1 MSSRSDT
8 SDGYAFKINDKIKVK
23 QGYKIRASG
32 SDLESLFAAD
42 SQLEE
47 MTILEE
53 ANGSFTLA
61 GGAFMAT
68 AVALTTILSFWLEH
82 LKQEN

>member
-8 SDGYAFKINDKIKVK
+8 AAGYSFKINDKIKIK
-23 QGYKIRASG
+23 QGYKIRAS
-32 SDLESLFAAD
+32 DADKESLFAAD

-47 MTILEE
+47 MTIYEE

-61 GGAFMAT
+61 GGALMAT
-68 AVALTTILSFWLEH
+68 VVALTSMLSF
-82 LKQEN
+82 